1 MQLKI
6 GLLNDSF
13 PPTIDGV
20 ANTVLNYAQSITRN
34 HGEALV
40 VTPKYPHVIDDYPFQ
55 VYRYRSIPIIGP
67 LGYRAGNPFSPA
79 TIAELHA
86 EEMDLLHVHSPFASS
101 VLARQ
106 LIRPKKYRVPVVLTY
121 HTKYEYDIEKFVHVG
136 RLQKVIKRF
145 IRHNI
150 NLADEVWAVSQGA
163 GESLRVMGY
172 QGDFRVMPNGT
183 DFAKGKSAPEQV
195 AELRRI
201 YNIKKDEL
209 IFLSVGRMMW
219 YKNIKITLDAL
230 DIVKGAGVPF
240 RVIFVGEGA
249 DRPAIEQ
256 YALSLGLS
264 DRAIFTGA
272 IYDREKVRS
281 YFSLADLF
289 LFPST
294 YDTSGLVVKE
304 AAACSCPS
312 LLVAGSCAAEGVV
325 DNDTGLLAAESA
337 DSCAQRI
344 LAALREPGLLERIGR
359 GAAERVYLS
368 WDDAVAMAYKR
379 YEQIIGNWPLPLPNL
394 HKDW

>member
-1 MQLKI
+1 MQLKV

-20 ANTVLNYAQSITRN
+20 ANTVLNYAQSITRS

-55 VYRYRSIPIIGP
+55 VYRYHSIPIVGP

-79 TIAELHA
+79 TISELHA
-86 EEMDLLHVHSPFASS
+86 AKMDLLHVHSPFASS

-121 HTKYEYDIEKFVHVG
+121 HTKYEYDIEKFIHVG
-136 RLQKVIKRF
+136 RLQKIIKRF

-172 QGDFRVMPNGT
+172 HGDFRVMPNGT
-183 DFAKGKSAPEQV
+183 DFTKGKAAPEQV

-201 YNIKKDEL
+201 YNIGKDEL

-230 DIVKGAGVPF
+230 DIVKAAGIPF
-240 RVIFVGEGA
+240 RAVFVGEGA

-256 YALSLGLS
+256 YAHSLGLS
-264 DRAIFTGA
+264 DRTVFTGA
-272 IYDREKVRS
+272 IYDREKVRA

-337 DSCAQRI
+337 DSCAERI

-359 GAAERVYLS
+359 GAADRVYLS

>member
-20 ANTVLNYAQSITRN
+20 ANTVLNYAKSITAH

-40 VTPKYPHVIDDYPFQ
+40 VTPKYPHVTDDYPFP
-55 VYRYRSIPIIGP
+55 VYRYHSIPIVGP
-67 LGYRAGNPFSPA
+67 LGYRAGNPFSPL
-79 TIAELHA
+79 TISELHDQGL
-86 EEMDLLHVHSPFASS
+86 DLLHVHSPFASS
-101 VLARQ
+101 VLAHQ
-106 LIRPKKYRVPVVLTY
+106 LIRPKKHRVPVVLTY
-121 HTKYEYDIEKFVHVG
+121 HTKYEFDIQKFVKARH
-136 RLQKVIKRF
+136 LQRIVKRF

-172 QGDFRVMPNGT
+172 HGDFRVMPNGT
-183 DFAKGKSAPEQV
+183 DFARGKAPAAEV
-195 AELRRI
+195 DELRRI
-201 YNIKKDEL
+201 YNITPDDL
-209 IFLSVGRMMW
+209 VFLSVGRMMW

-230 DIVKGAGVPF
+230 DIIRQAGIPF

-256 YALSLGLS
+256 YARSLGLS

-272 IYDREKVRS
+272 IYDREKVRA
-281 YFSLADLF
+281 YFSLANLF

-312 LLVAGSCAAEGVV
+312 LLVAGSCAAEGVT
-325 DNDTGLLAAESA
+325 DNDTGLLAEESA
-337 DSCAQRI
+337 ESCAQRI
-344 LAALREPGLLERIGR
+344 LAALREPGTLTRIGR
-359 GAAERVYLS
+359 GAADRVYLS

-379 YEQIIGNWPLPLPNL
+379 YEEIIGNWPHPLPNL

>member
-20 ANTVLNYAQSITRN
+20 ANTVLNYAQSITNN

-40 VTPKYPHVIDDYPFQ
+40 VTPKYPNVNDDYPFS

-67 LGYRAGNPFSPA
+67 LGYRAGNPFSPM
-79 TIAELHA
+79 TISELHDQN
-86 EEMDLLHVHSPFASS
+86 MDLLHVHSPFASS

-106 LIRPKKYRVPVVLTY
+106 LIRGKKHRVPVILTY
-121 HTKYEYDIEKFVHVG
+121 HTKYEYDIEKFVRTT
-136 RLQKVIKRF
+136 RLQKIVKRF

-172 QGDFRVMPNGT
+172 HGDYKVMPNGT
-183 DFAKGKSAPEQV
+183 DFARGKAPADQV
-195 AELRRI
+195 NELRRI
-201 YNIKKDEL
+201 YNLKPGER

-230 DIVKGAGVPF
+230 DVVRRAGVPF

-256 YALSLGLS
+256 YARSAGLEKN
-264 DRAIFTGA
+264 AIFTGA
-272 IYDREKVRS
+272 IYDREKVRA

-304 AAACSCPS
+304 AAACGCPS

-325 DNDTGLLAAESA
+325 DNDTGLLAEENAE
-337 DSCAQRI
+337 SCAQRI
-344 LAALREPGLLERIGR
+344 LAAVREPDLLERIGR
-359 GAAERVYLS
+359 GAEKYVYLS

-379 YEQIIGNWPLPLPNL
+379 YEEIIGGWPLPLPNL

>member
-20 ANTVLNYAQSITRN
+20 ANTVLNYARSITKN
-34 HGEALV
+34 HGQALV
-40 VTPKYPHVIDDYPFQ
+40 VTPKYPHVTDDYPFP
-55 VYRYRSIPIIGP
+55 VFRYHSIPIVGP
-67 LGYRAGNPFSPA
+67 LGYRAGNPFSPL
-79 TIAELHA
+79 TISELHDQG
-86 EEMDLLHVHSPFASS
+86 MDLLHVHSPFASS

-106 LIRPKKYRVPVVLTY
+106 LVRGKKHRVPVILTY
-121 HTKYEYDIEKFVHVG
+121 HTKYEFDIQKFVKAAQ
-136 RLQKVIKRF
+136 LQRVVKRF

-150 NLADEVWAVSQGA
+150 HLADEVWAVSQGA

-172 QGDFRVMPNGT
+172 HGDFKVMPNGT
-183 DFAKGKSAPEQV
+183 DFARGRAP
-195 AELRRI
+195 AAATDELRRI
-201 YNIKKDEL
+201 HNLRPGEL

-230 DIVKGAGVPF
+230 DVVRRAGISF

-256 YALSLGLS
+256 YTRSLGLEKE
-264 DRAIFTGA
+264 AIFTGA
-272 IYDREKVRS
+272 IYDRDKVRA

-304 AAACSCPS
+304 AAACGCPS
-312 LLVAGSCAAEGVV
+312 LLVAGSCAAEGVT
-325 DNDTGLLAAESA
+325 DNQTGLLAEESA
-337 DSCAQRI
+337 DSCAKRI
-344 LAALREPGLLERIGR
+344 LAAVRDPELLQRIGR
-359 GAAERVYLS
+359 GAEEHVYLS

-379 YEQIIGNWPLPLPNL
+379 YEQIIADWPMPLPNL
-394 HKDW
+394 HKPW